1 MCGFAG
7 FIGPS
12 TPSDALNRAGEAMA
26 SAIIHRGPDSCGV
39 WTDSDAGIALAHRRL
54 AVIDISP
61 AGHQP
66 MLSASERFVIAFNG
80 EIYNHLELRKAL
92 ETEKR
97 APNWRGTSDTE
108 TLLAA
113 IEALGIEKVL
123 TQSVGMF
130 AFALWDRQTRQLTLA
145 RDRLGE
151 KPLYYGWS
159 GVSFLFG
166 SDLAALRRHPDWQ
179 GEINRDALTL
189 LLRHNYI
196 PAPHSIYHGI
206 SKLMPGTFR
215 VFDAKNRDSRETI
228 YWCAFDAARVGLET
242 PFTGTPNEAVD
253 ETERLLRQS
262 LSGQMIA
269 DVPLGAFLSGG
280 IDSSAVVA
288 TMQAHSPIP
297 VKTFTI
303 GFESEVYDEAKHAK
317 RIAHHL
323 GTDHT
328 ELYVTERDALAVVPK
343 LASIY
348 SEPFSDSSQIPTYLV
363 SQLAR
368 RSVTVSVSGDGGDEL
383 FSGYTRY
390 SLADRI
396 APVLN
401 RVPAPLRKLSAGAIK
416 AIPPATWDTLARAPS
431 AVLPSRYKISRAGDK
446 IHKAASILGAQSSD
460 DAYRTLISH
469 WLDPETIVLGADE
482 PAPSGMGAPTGSC
495 PVRRMMYADLVGY
508 LPGDIL
514 TKVDR
519 ASMAVSLEARVPLLD
534 HRLVAFAASLPIR
547 ILRREGVSK
556 WPLRQVLARHVPK
569 DLFDRPKMG
578 FGVPLDSWLRGPLKD
593 WANALLHPDRLAREG
608 FFAAAPIL
616 EAWRDHLAGT
626 ANLSYRLWDVLMFQS
641 WLEAEQN
648 GAPASHPPA

>member
-66 MLSASERFVIAFNG
+66 MLSTSGRYVIAFNG

-113 IEALGIEKVL
+113 IEALGIEKAL

-159 GVSFLFG
+159 GESFLFG

-228 YWCAFDAARVGLET
+228 YWSVFDVARVGLET

-390 SLADRI
+390 NLADRI

-401 RVPAPLRKLSAGAIK
+401 RMPAPLRKLSAGAIK

-431 AVLPSRYKISRAGDK
+431 AVLPSRYKIIRAGDK

-469 WLDPETIVLGADE
+469 WLEPEAIILGADE
-482 PAPSGMGAPTGSC
+482 PAPSGMGAPPGSC

-508 LPGDIL
+508 MPGDIL

>member
-12 TPSDALNRAGEAMA
+12 KSSDALKRAGEAMA
-26 SAIIHRGPDSCGV
+26 SAIIHRGPDSSGV

-54 AVIDISP
+54 AVIDISS

-66 MLSASERFVIAFNG
+66 MLSTSGRYVIAFNG

-113 IEALGIEKVL
+113 IEACGVEEAL

-130 AFALWDRQTRQLTLA
+130 AFALWDRQSRQLTLA

-151 KPLYYGWS
+151 KPLYYGWAGS
-159 GVSFLFG
+159 TFLFG
-166 SDLAALRRHPDWQ
+166 SDLAALRRYPDWQ

-189 LLRHNYI
+189 LMRHNYI
-196 PAPHSIYHGI
+196 PAPHSIYRGI
-206 SKLMPGTFR
+206 AKLMPGTFR
-215 VFDAKNRDSRETI
+215 VFDAKERDGLESI
-228 YWCAFDAARVGLET
+228 YWSAFDSARDGLER
-242 PFTGTPNEAVD
+242 PFAGTPSEAVD
-253 ETERLLRQS
+253 ETERLLSQS

-288 TMQAHSPIP
+288 LMQAQSSRP
-297 VKTFTI
+297 VNTFAI
-303 GFESEVYDEAKHAK
+303 GFESEAYDEARHAQK
-317 RIAHHL
+317 IARHL

-328 ELYVTERDALAVVPK
+328 ELYVSERDALAVVPK
-343 LASIY
+343 LGSIY

-390 SLADRI
+390 GLADRI

-401 RVPAPLRKLSAGAIK
+401 YIPRPLRSIAAMSVQ
-416 AIPPATWDTLARAPS
+416 AIPPNIWDKATAGRVA
-431 AVLPSRYKISRAGDK
+431 RAGDK
-446 IHKAASILGAQSSD
+446 IHKAAGILAAQSSD

-469 WLDPETIVLGADE
+469 WLEPETIVRGAQE
-482 PAPSGMGAPTGSC
+482 PAPSSNIAPPGSC

-534 HRLVAFAASLPIR
+534 HRLVAFAASLPVN
-547 ILRREGVSK
+547 ILRRNGESK
-556 WPLRQVLARHVPK
+556 WPLRQLLARHVPK

-578 FGVPLDSWLRGPLKD
+578 FGVPLDAWLRGPLKD
-593 WANALLHPDRLAREG
+593 WAEALLHPDRLAREG
-608 FFAAAPIL
+608 FFAARPIRD
-616 EAWRDHLAGT
+616 AWRDHLAGT

-641 WLEAEQN
+641 WLEAERN